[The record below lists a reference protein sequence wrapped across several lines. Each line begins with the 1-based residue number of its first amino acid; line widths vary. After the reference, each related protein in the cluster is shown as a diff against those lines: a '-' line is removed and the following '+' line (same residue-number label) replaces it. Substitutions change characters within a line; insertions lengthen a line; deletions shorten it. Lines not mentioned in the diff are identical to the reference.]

1 MKKRYCFALD
11 LKDDAQ
17 LIEEYKEHHKVGRPD
32 VIERIKQD
40 GIEVMDLYITGNRL
54 FMIMEV
60 NETFSFEKKAASD
73 AALPEVRE
81 WEEFMWSYQQA
92 LPWAKPGEKWVLMEK
107 MFSLK

>member
-11 LKDDAQ
+11 LKDDER
-17 LIEEYKEHHKVGRPD
+17 LIEEYKEHHRQGRPE
-32 VIERIKQD
+32 VIKRIRED

-73 AALPEVRE
+73 AVLPEVQE
-81 WEEFMWSYQQA
+81 WEELMWSYQQPF
-92 LPWAKPGEKWVLMEK
+92 PWSKPGEKWVLMEK
-107 MFSLK
+107 MFELK